1 MLNPS
6 FSNLTEVGES
16 KYTLV
21 MLVAKRSRQLVD
33 GSEPMVET
41 NSEKPVTIALEELL
55 QGKIEYESPSILE
68 TK

>member
-6 FSNLTEVGES
+6 FSNLTDVGES

-33 GSEPMVET
+33 GAEPMVDT
-41 NSEKPVTIALEELL
+41 ISEKPVTIALEELL
-55 QGKIEYESPSILE
+55 QGKIDYDSPSILE

>member
-33 GSEPMVET
+33 GAEPMVET

-55 QGKIEYESPSILE
+55 QGKIEYDSPSILE

>member
-6 FSNLTEVGES
+6 FSNLTDVGES

-33 GSEPMVET
+33 GAEPLVET

-55 QGKIEYESPSILE
+55 QGKIEYDSPSILE